1 MTFTQITNR
10 VYFLTQSDS
19 NRFPIADLTASI
31 NVALERV
38 ASLINSA
45 DFRWQWDDTNQT
57 DLPIA
62 TTTITS
68 GQQDY
73 AINTAHLTIDRVEI
87 KSSAGK
93 WSLLKPI
100 DQHDKSDYAL
110 DTTTTGLP
118 TEYDKVGNSLFL
130 YSIPNYT
137 QTASLKVYFT
147 RAPVAF
153 LTSDLTPGTITP
165 GFNPIF
171 HDLVPLYVSYDY
183 AIANNLPNA
192 NQILNQIQTKELE
205 LTNFYGQRS
214 RDERPRFEI
223 NLDNS
228 NR

>member
-1 MTFTQITNR
+1 M
-10 VYFLTQSDS
+10 TQSDS
-19 NRFPIADLTASI
+19 NGFPIADLTASA

-38 ASLINSA
+38 ASLINSS
-45 DFRWQWDDTNQT
+45 DSRWQWDDTNQA

-87 KSSAGK
+87 KDSSSK
-93 WSLLKPI
+93 WHLLKPI
-100 DQHDKSDYAL
+100 DQHDKNIDAL
-110 DTTTTGLP
+110 DATTTGMP

-130 YSIPNYT
+130 YPIPNYT
-137 QTASLKVYFT
+137 QTVSLKVYFT
-147 RAPVAF
+147 RVPVAF
-153 LTSDLTPGTITP
+153 TTADTTATP
-165 GFNPIF
+165 GFNPLH

-192 NQILNQIQTKELE
+192 NQILNQIQSKELE

-214 RDERPRFEI
+214 RDERPIFTI
-223 NLDNS
+223 NSYDS